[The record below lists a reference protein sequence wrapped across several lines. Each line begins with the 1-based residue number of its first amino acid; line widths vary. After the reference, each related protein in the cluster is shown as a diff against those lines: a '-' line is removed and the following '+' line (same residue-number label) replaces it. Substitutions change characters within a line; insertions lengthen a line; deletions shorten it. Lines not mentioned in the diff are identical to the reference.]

1 MNIILSISF
10 NNKDKQYQY
19 LLEDPNANIQVGQ
32 KYKMLVDTNYYGR
45 TSEWVTVQNKA
56 ESDTLPMI
64 ITSSISV
71 VKNKIL
77 KTTKLSST
85 QLLSLRSSKTE
96 EKSKTLPPIYHC
108 LIGKSMVTVR
118 YYDLCKQEIQHNILC
133 KQQPDIWYIE
143 TFKEQ
148 INNLIELLTTF
159 DCSKLFDVTHP
170 ITLNTLEQDKKWIEK
185 IYR

>member
-1 MNIILSISF
+1 
-10 NNKDKQYQY
+10 
-19 LLEDPNANIQVGQ
+19 
-32 KYKMLVDTNYYGR
+32 
-45 TSEWVTVQNKA
+45 
-56 ESDTLPMI
+56 
-64 ITSSISV
+64 
-71 VKNKIL
+71 
-77 KTTKLSST
+77 
-85 QLLSLRSSKTE
+85 
-96 EKSKTLPPIYHC
+96 
-108 LIGKSMVTVR
+108 MVTVR